1 MKIEEQFFVVKN
13 LTTGRFV
20 FNSSRNHYTIP
31 AYTKVLPDA
40 QCFETIEQAE
50 KAIERIKTF
59 YKEQRSMK
67 ATHEF
72 LIFQLTR
79 THSITAEF
87 RP

>member
-1 MKIEEQFFVVKN
+1 MEVKEQFFVVKN

-20 FNSSRNHYTIP
+20 FNAGRYEHSTP
-31 AYTKVLPDA
+31 GYTKVLPDA
-40 QCFETIEQAE
+40 QCFETIAQADQ
-50 KAIERIKTF
+50 AIERIKTF

-72 LIFQLTR
+72 LIFFFFC